1 MTTRFTLFDSPLFL
15 GFDHFERTFD
25 RIKKSGAEGYPPYN
39 IEQIG
44 DHGLRITLAVAGFRM
59 SDLDIEVDQNQ
70 LTIRG
75 KQLDDDESRLF
86 LHRGIA
92 ARQFLR
98 NFVLADGVEVLG
110 ATLDNGLLHV
120 DMRRI
125 EPESNARK
133 VPIMDTA
140 KIPGQGTPAVISGPG
155 KIREAQEEALSK

>member
-15 GFDHFERTFD
+15 GFDHVERTFD
-25 RIKKSGAEGYPPYN
+25 RIKKAGGEGYPPYN

-44 DHGLRITLAVAGFRM
+44 NHGIRITLAVAGFRM
-59 SDLDIEVDQNQ
+59 EDLDIEIDQNQ

-75 KQLDDDESRLF
+75 KQNDDDEARVF

-120 DMRRI
+120 DLQRV

-133 VPIMDTA
+133 VPIVNTA
-140 KIPGQGTPAVISGPG
+140 KLGGGAPAAISAPM
-155 KIREAQEEALSK
+155 KIKDTTKDDV